1 MIIYLGWFFASV
13 ILCLTTLKA
22 SRSTQVLLMTFF
34 MMALGIFVGLG
45 DMLGGYDRYIYGE
58 IFDSMADVTNSGGNP
73 LMSNSFAFYGN
84 EFGYGAYSALMTYI
98 TANRYIYIFITTLF
112 IYVLLIISLRKYA
125 ENMPFAIILFLG
137 LWFFFTFTYLRQV
150 LACAIVWLA
159 VQYIIKRDLKKYL
172 LVCLIAYSFH
182 NSVLIFVPVYF
193 LPMKKY
199 AHNKVIML
207 MVIAL
212 LIGLTPIPQAL
223 FALYGDVNMG
233 RISVGSYAEA
243 AGFRF
248 AYLIESVF
256 FIWLILTNYSRI
268 SETRKD
274 VVLLNLAIIFCAILL
289 IFIRSEN
296 GGRLGW
302 TFMIGVICTI
312 TKICVNNKRIVKQGV
327 FIIIICLFLYLRIY
341 NSWQK
346 YLNLYPYKT
355 FMTNGYR
362 EGDYSWEHYEYD
374 HNYDIDKF
382 YRK

>member
-1 MIIYLGWFFASV
+1 MVIYLTWFFISVFIAYFTKSKSKKTQIIYASIYLG
-13 ILCLTTLKA
+13 
-22 SRSTQVLLMTFF
+22 
-34 MMALGIFVGLG
+34 ALGVFVGMG

-58 IFDSMADVTNSGGNP
+58 LFDRMADVTNRGGNP
-73 LMSNSFAFYGN
+73 LRSNSFYFYGS
-84 EFGYGAYSALMTYI
+84 EFGYGLYSAFITYI
-98 TANRYIYIFITTLF
+98 TANRYIYIFITTLL
-112 IYVLLIISLRKYA
+112 IYFLLILSLRKYA
-125 ENMPFAIILFLG
+125 ENMPFAVVVFLG
-137 LWFFFTFTYLRQV
+137 LWFFFTFTYLRQI

-159 VQYIIKRDLKKYL
+159 VQYIIERDLKKYL

-182 NSVLIFVPVYF
+182 NSTLVFVPVYF

-199 AHNKVIML
+199 APQKVIVL
-207 MVIAL
+207 MAVAL
-212 LIGLTPIPQAL
+212 LIGLTPIPQTI
-223 FALYGDVNMG
+223 FTIYGDVSMA
-233 RISVGSYAEA
+233 RISVESYAED

-256 FIWLILTNYSRI
+256 FIWLILTNYSRV

-289 IFIRSEN
+289 VFIRSEN

-302 TFMIGVICTI
+302 IFMIGVICTI
-312 TKICVNNKRIVKQGV
+312 TKICVNNKQIVKQGV
-327 FIIIICLFLYLRIY
+327 FIIIVCLFLYLRIY

-362 EGDYSWEHYEYD
+362 EGDYSWERYEYD